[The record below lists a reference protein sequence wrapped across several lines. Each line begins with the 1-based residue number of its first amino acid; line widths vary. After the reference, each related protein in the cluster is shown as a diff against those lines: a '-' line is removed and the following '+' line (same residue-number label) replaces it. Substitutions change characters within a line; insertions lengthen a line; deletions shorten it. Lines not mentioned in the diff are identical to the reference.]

1 MPGSKG
7 HQWKILAVGR
17 EAKIA
22 ETLESFMH
30 ESNYNNVKVI
40 ALENDKDS
48 DDKFIEM
55 LKSNEWDAVSIG
67 SLIFLW
73 YMIKRNF
80 LLGAGVN
87 GFADIPH
94 EVTTLHWFNRLVN
107 LVHQHSPKAKLI
119 FVTGPEDLPDAAERV
134 LGATETPVETV

>member
-17 EAKIA
+17 QATIA
-22 ETLESFMH
+22 EALENFMH

-55 LKSNEWDAVSIG
+55 LKSNEWDAVSI
-67 SLIFLW
+67 
-73 YMIKRNF
+73 
-80 LLGAGVN
+80 GAGVN

-134 LGATETPVETV
+134 LGVTEASVETV